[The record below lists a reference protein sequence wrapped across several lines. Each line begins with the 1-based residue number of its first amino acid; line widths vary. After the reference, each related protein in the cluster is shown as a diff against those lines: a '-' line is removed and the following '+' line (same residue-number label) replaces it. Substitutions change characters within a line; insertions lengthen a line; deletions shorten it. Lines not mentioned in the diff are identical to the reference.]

1 MEKEQKSEITI
12 WNKNFIC
19 VMIANFMLVMAHSSI
34 NPLVERYTEH
44 LGANPQLVGLLVG
57 MFFGV
62 ALAMRPFAGPVTTKV
77 DKRKLLVIVFILGA
91 VANLGYALFHNIPA
105 FVAFRVIHGIQFSL
119 IGLVL
124 LTLASDHLPPEKMA
138 SGMGIYGIG
147 GAIGAAVA
155 PSIGAGWVALGT
167 NLRSEGFGFT
177 LMFLFGTAMFLLAI
191 IPSLILAPDRKTKAE
206 IKSTGAWYK
215 NILSIHA
222 VPTATV
228 IFLLVIAN
236 SLIHTYMFGFG
247 IEQGIY
253 GISIFYL
260 VLALTLAVSRPMCGV
275 LTDRLGVSKVMFPG
289 LALFAVALVVI
300 GFSTALWM
308 TLVGAVMV
316 AIGLG
321 GTQPTIQAMCM
332 QSETPLRR
340 GVAGNTFYIGLDL
353 GLFLGPVL
361 GGFVRTQTSFAF
373 MFRSAAVPVV
383 FAIAAF
389 AIILPIHN
397 RRLEFLGTKG

>member
-1 MEKEQKSEITI
+1 
-12 WNKNFIC
+12 
-19 VMIANFMLVMAHSSI
+19 MIANFMLVLAHSSI
-34 NPLVERYTEH
+34 NPLVERYTVY
-44 LGANPQLVGLLVG
+44 LGANPQLVGTLVG

-62 ALAMRPFAGPVTTKV
+62 ALVMRPFAGPVTTKV
-77 DKRKLLVIVFILGA
+77 DKRKLLVLVFILGA
-91 VANLGYALFHNIPA
+91 VANLGYALFHNVPA
-105 FVAFRVIHGIQFSL
+105 FVAFRVIHGVQFSL

-147 GAIGAAVA
+147 GAVGAAVA
-155 PSIGAGWVALGT
+155 PSIGHGLVTLGT
-167 NLRSEGFGFT
+167 NLREEGFGFT
-177 LMFLFGTAMFLLAI
+177 LMFLFGTVMFLLAI
-191 IPSLILAPDRKTKAE
+191 IPSLILAPDKKTKSE
-206 IKSTGAWYK
+206 VKSTGAWYK

-222 VPTATV
+222 VPTAIV
-228 IFLLVIAN
+228 MFLLVIAN

-260 VLALTLAVSRPMCGV
+260 VLALTLAVSRPMCGI
-275 LTDRLGVSKVMFPG
+275 LTDRFGVAKIMFPG
-289 LALFAVALVVI
+289 LVLFAAALFVI
-300 GFSTALWM
+300 GSSTALWM
-308 TLVGAVMV
+308 ALVGAVMT

-321 GTQPTIQAMCM
+321 GTQPLIQAMCM

-340 GVAGNTFYIGLDL
+340 GVAGNTIYIGLDM
-353 GLFLGPVL
+353 GLFLGPIL

-383 FAIAAF
+383 LAIAAF

-397 RRLEFLGTKG
+397 RRLAFLESRG